1 MIDSN
6 CKIGTLIDIVL
17 QILLF
22 SAPALNFIG
31 ALGDSVIFIIYY
43 PISVLIFML
52 YKFKCKYNVSL
63 SKRRVVSEI
72 LGFIFFLLLIYLLLV
87 NSPYLIYI
95 AVCLAIYGI
104 LHIILFKG
112 FSKWWWLGNAILN
125 LMLLISLIWALQN
138 AQTD

>member
-31 ALGDSVIFIIYY
+31 ALGDSVTFVIYY

-95 AVCLAIYGI
+95 
-104 LHIILFKG
+104 
-112 FSKWWWLGNAILN
+112 
-125 LMLLISLIWALQN
+125 
-138 AQTD
+138 

>member
-22 SAPALNFIG
+22 SVPALNFIG
-31 ALGDSVIFIIYY
+31 ALGDSVTFVIYY

-125 LMLLISLIWALQN
+125 LMLLISLIGALQN